1 MPAAAHTP
9 HQFELSRDLVS
20 SFVLLIA
27 GLSETDKLRLSPFFA
42 YRPEEDTTAFPNIL
56 FWSIA
61 LNALHRAFPIPREVL
76 DDGLREEFTILSR
89 WVGVA
94 SWARGA
100 GEGAT
105 AQH

>member
-1 MPAAAHTP
+1 MPAAAAAHSP
-9 HQFELSRDLVS
+9 RQFELTRDLVS

-27 GLSETDKLRLSPFFA
+27 GLSEADKLRLSPFFP

-61 LNALHRAFPIPREVL
+61 LNALHRTFPIPKEVL

-89 WVGVA
+89 
-94 SWARGA
+94 
-100 GEGAT
+100 
-105 AQH
+105 